1 MRDKRWIVQNN
12 YDKNEVEKLAG
23 ELNVDKVIATLLVE
37 RGITT
42 FEKAREF
49 FRPSLDYLHDPFL
62 MKDMDRAILRI
73 NKAINNKEKILVY
86 GDYDV
91 DGTTAVSLVYTYL
104 NSFYKNIDY
113 YIPDR
118 DTEGY
123 GISFQGID
131 YAVRTNVSLVIALDC
146 GIKALEQIKYA
157 AERKIDL

>member
-62 MKDMDRAILRI
+62 MKDMDHAILRI

-86 GDYDV
+86 
-91 DGTTAVSLVYTYL
+91 
-104 NSFYKNIDY
+104 
-113 YIPDR
+113 
-118 DTEGY
+118 
-123 GISFQGID
+123 
-131 YAVRTNVSLVIALDC
+131 
-146 GIKALEQIKYA
+146 
-157 AERKIDL
+157 